1 VGSRDPAL
9 SPGRRKEG
17 GAMLRGN
24 SLAKLDEKG
33 RLKLPAVFRALLEP
47 KFGSEYFV
55 TSLRGDSVRI
65 YAMDVWLRIEERLAR
80 ASSMNPSVMRFKNAV
95 NYFGQSTSMDTQ
107 GRILIHPLLRDRA
120 DVRGEVVVLGQQDFL
135 EVWNRN
141 VFEARLEADPL
152 TDADL
157 GALSDLG
164 I

>member
-1 VGSRDPAL
+1 
-9 SPGRRKEG
+9 
-17 GAMLRGN
+17 MLRGS

-33 RLKLPAVFRALLEP
+33 RLKLPASFRAVLEP
-47 KFGSEYFV
+47 KFGSDYFV

-65 YAMDVWLRIEERLAR
+65 YPMDVWLRIEDRLAR
-80 ASSMNPSVMRFKNAV
+80 ASSLNPSVMRFKNAV
-95 NYFGQSTSMDTQ
+95 NYFGQSSPMDAQ
-107 GRILIHPLLRDRA
+107 GRILVHPLLRERA

-135 EVWNRN
+135 EVWNRS
-141 VFEARLEADPL
+141 VFEERLQADPL

>member
-1 VGSRDPAL
+1 
-9 SPGRRKEG
+9 
-17 GAMLRGN
+17 MLRGS

-33 RLKLPAVFRALLEP
+33 RLKLPASFRGVLDP
-47 KFGSEYFV
+47 KFGSDYFV

-65 YAMDVWLRIEERLAR
+65 YPMDVWLRVEERLAR
-80 ASSMNPSVMRFKNAV
+80 ASSLNPSVMRFKNAV
-95 NYFGQSTSMDTQ
+95 NYYGQSTPMDSQ
-107 GRILIHPLLRDRA
+107 GRILIHPLLRERA

-135 EVWNRN
+135 EIWNRAA
-141 VFEARLEADPL
+141 FEERLHSDPL

>member
-1 VGSRDPAL
+1 
-9 SPGRRKEG
+9 
-17 GAMLRGN
+17 MLRG
-24 SLAKLDEKG
+24 SAVAKLDEKG
-33 RLKLPAVFRALLEP
+33 RLKIPASFRGVLEP
-47 KFGSEYFV
+47 KFGTDFFV

-65 YAMDVWLRIEERLAR
+65 YPMEVWLRVEERIAR
-80 ASSMNPSVMRFKNAV
+80 ASSLNPSVMRFKNAV
-95 NYFGQSTSMDTQ
+95 NYFGQSSPMDAQ

-120 DVRGEVVVLGQQDFL
+120 EMRGEVVVLGQQDFL

-141 VFEARLEADPL
+141 VFEERLQADPL

>member
-1 VGSRDPAL
+1 
-9 SPGRRKEG
+9 
-17 GAMLRGN
+17 MLRGS

-33 RLKLPAVFRALLEP
+33 RLKLPAAFRTLLEP
-47 KFGSEYFV
+47 KFGTDFFV

-65 YAMDVWLRIEERLAR
+65 YPMEVWLRVEERLAR
-80 ASSMNPSVMRFKNAV
+80 ASSLNPSVMRFKNAV
-95 NYFGQSTSMDTQ
+95 NYFGQSSPMDAQ
-107 GRILIHPLLRDRA
+107 GRILIHPLLRERA

-141 VFEARLEADPL
+141 VFEERLQADPL

-157 GALSDLG
+157 GALADLG

>member
-1 VGSRDPAL
+1 
-9 SPGRRKEG
+9 
-17 GAMLRGN
+17 MLRGN

-33 RLKLPAVFRALLEP
+33 RLKLPASFRAVLEP
-47 KFGSEYFV
+47 KFGSDYFV

-65 YAMDVWLRIEERLAR
+65 YPMDVWLRIEERLAR
-80 ASSMNPSVMRFKNAV
+80 ASSLNPSVMRFKNSV
-95 NYFGQSTSMDTQ
+95 NYFGQSSPMDAQ
-107 GRILIHPLLRDRA
+107 GRILIHPLLRERA

-135 EVWNRN
+135 EVWNRTA
-141 VFEARLEADPL
+141 FEDRLHADPL

>member
-1 VGSRDPAL
+1 
-9 SPGRRKEG
+9 
-17 GAMLRGN
+17 MLRGS

-33 RLKLPAVFRALLEP
+33 RLKLPAAFRALLEP
-47 KFGSEYFV
+47 KFGTDFFV
-55 TSLRGDSVRI
+55 TSLRGESVRI
-65 YAMDVWLRIEERLAR
+65 YPMEVWLRIEERLAR
-80 ASSMNPSVMRFKNAV
+80 ASSLNPSVMRFKSAV
-95 NYFGQSTSMDTQ
+95 NYFGQSSPMDAQ
-107 GRILIHPLLRDRA
+107 GRILIHPLLRERA

-141 VFEARLEADPL
+141 AFEDRLQADPL

>member
-1 VGSRDPAL
+1 
-9 SPGRRKEG
+9 
-17 GAMLRGN
+17 MLRGS

-33 RLKLPAVFRALLEP
+33 RLKLPASFRTVLEP
-47 KFGSEYFV
+47 KFGSDYFV

-65 YAMDVWLRIEERLAR
+65 YPMDVWLRIEERLAR
-80 ASSMNPSVMRFKNAV
+80 ASSLNPSVMRFKNSV
-95 NYFGQSTSMDTQ
+95 NYFGQSSPMDAQ
-107 GRILIHPLLRDRA
+107 GRILIHPLLRERA

-135 EVWNRN
+135 EVWNRTA
-141 VFEARLEADPL
+141 FEERLHADPL

>member
-1 VGSRDPAL
+1 
-9 SPGRRKEG
+9 
-17 GAMLRGN
+17 MLRGS

-33 RLKLPAVFRALLEP
+33 RLKLPAAFRALLEP

-65 YAMDVWLRIEERLAR
+65 YPMDVWLRVEERLAR
-80 ASSMNPSVMRFKNAV
+80 ASSLNPSVMRFKSAV
-95 NYFGQSTSMDTQ
+95 NYFGQTSPMDTQ
-107 GRILIHPLLRDRA
+107 GRILIHPLLRERA
-120 DVRGEVVVLGQQDFL
+120 NVRGEVVVLGQQDFL
-135 EVWNRN
+135 EVWNRTA
-141 VFEARLEADPL
+141 FEERLQADPL

>member
-1 VGSRDPAL
+1 
-9 SPGRRKEG
+9 
-17 GAMLRGN
+17 MLRGN

-33 RLKLPAVFRALLEP
+33 RLKLPASFRAVLEP
-47 KFGSEYFV
+47 KFGSDYFV

-65 YAMDVWLRIEERLAR
+65 YPMDVWLRIEERLAR
-80 ASSMNPSVMRFKNAV
+80 ASSLNPSVMRFKNAV
-95 NYFGQSTSMDTQ
+95 NYFGQSSPMDAQ
-107 GRILIHPLLRDRA
+107 GRILIHPLLREHA

-135 EVWNRN
+135 EVWNRTA
-141 VFEARLEADPL
+141 FEERLHADPL